1 MDKSGIYTITNILDN
16 KIYVGYAT
24 NFRKRKGDHISN
36 LRKNNLKYGL

>member
-1 MDKSGIYTITNILDN
+1 MDKSGIYTIANILDN